1 MYLYSGQIIHKALHA
16 VAPETPGSRRGA
28 AVPAE
33 EFDFYKQILNFEDLF
48 KVLLRM
54 KTFNIDIFMQ
64 WRDKTQKRTAAAAAA
79 ATTPPAAA
87 AAAASSKRRAYDAG
101 IFKQV
106 RGVAGGGRKKERTE
120 Y

>member
-79 ATTPPAAA
+79 TTPPAAA